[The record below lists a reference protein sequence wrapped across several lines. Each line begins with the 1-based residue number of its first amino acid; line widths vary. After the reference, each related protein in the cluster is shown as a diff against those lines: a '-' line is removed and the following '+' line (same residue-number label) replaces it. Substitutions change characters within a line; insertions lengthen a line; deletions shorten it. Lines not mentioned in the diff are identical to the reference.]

1 MLHLTILAL
10 FSLRTYKSFEISL
23 TLSALIMKI
32 KVGDKEDGNSTDL
45 PASSSS
51 NSAFYTDQALHDGLL
66 GYSQIVNW
74 RSDIGR
80 RYSFDTREL
89 MVVREMEKRRVRRE
103 LEEEVIRE
111 MVMGREVFNQRV
123 PLFNRRDGFGFRTGI
138 GEGLSRPDCGV
149 LGGLPFDLQPRSKNA
164 VAVKPIIDFSKKQK
178 FLGDESKRSA
188 NAVAVKPII
197 DLSKGQQLLG
207 DESKRLKNAV
217 AVKPIIDLSKRHV
230 VPSVKPVYSISAGVK
245 RNFEEPIPD
254 GADGTRSVTM
264 SKKLRKELK
273 CSLCQVTVPCE
284 RTLKNHLK
292 GKKHKAKEMALQ
304 RTCKTARCNAEN
316 SDTEKSNDLGKCLNE
331 NVDDTNDLKDADHGV
346 TNSSAEANE
355 KQTKTELNTDFKFWC
370 TMCRFGTI
378 SEALMTS
385 HRSGKKHVTL
395 LREYGGCV
403 IAIKTTPDKV
413 NKTEDTTAG
422 GKEESLGNVVGGA
435 DTLGADRKEDAAVEV
450 E

>member
-1 MLHLTILAL
+1 
-10 FSLRTYKSFEISL
+10 
-23 TLSALIMKI
+23 MKI

-45 PASSSS
+45 PASS

-74 RSDIGR
+74 RSGIGR

-111 MVMGREVFNQRV
+111 MVMGREVFTQRV
-123 PLFNRRDGFGFRTGI
+123 PLFSRRDGFGFRTGI
-138 GEGLSRPDCGV
+138 GEGLSRPECGV
-149 LGGLPFDLQPRSKNA
+149 LGGLPFDLQPKSKNA
-164 VAVKPIIDFSKKQK
+164 VAVKPIIDFSKKQ
-178 FLGDESKRSA
+178 
-188 NAVAVKPII
+188 VKP
-197 DLSKGQQLLG
+197 
-207 DESKRLKNAV
+207 A
-217 AVKPIIDLSKRHV
+217 
-230 VPSVKPVYSISAGVK
+230 YSISAGVK
-245 RNFEEPIPD
+245 RNFEESIPD

-304 RTCKTARCNAEN
+304 RTRKTASCNGEN
-316 SDTEKSNDLGKCLNE
+316 SDMEKSNDLGNCLNE
-331 NVDDTNDLKDADHGV
+331 NVDDMNDLKDADHGA

-355 KQTKTELNTDFKFWC
+355 KADQD
-370 TMCRFGTI
+370 GI
-378 SEALMTS
+378 
-385 HRSGKKHVTL
+385 
-395 LREYGGCV
+395 EYGFQ
-403 IAIKTTPDKV
+403 ILV

-422 GKEESLGNVVGGA
+422 GKEESLGNVVGEA

>member
-164 VAVKPIIDFSKKQK
+164 VAVKPIIDFSKK
-178 FLGDESKRSA
+178 
-188 NAVAVKPII
+188 
-197 DLSKGQQLLG
+197 QQLLG